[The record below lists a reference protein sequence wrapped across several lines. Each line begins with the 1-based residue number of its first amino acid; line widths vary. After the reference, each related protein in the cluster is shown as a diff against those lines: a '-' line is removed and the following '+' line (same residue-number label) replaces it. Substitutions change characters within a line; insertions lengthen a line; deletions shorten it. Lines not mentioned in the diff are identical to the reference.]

1 MGGPR
6 DRPTCQVGG
15 RTTTTTAGTATH
27 PIIVVVALLCVRAV
41 RGNGISV
48 DLLRYSDFLFQL
60 AEDFVSSFLSIYR
73 LNGSVPVKRRV
84 RVGYPRNVMLSEDS
98 AGDLRIVGDRVG
110 TLLHSNVI

>member
-1 MGGPR
+1 
-6 DRPTCQVGG
+6 VGG

-27 PIIVVVALLCVRAV
+27 PIVVVVALLCVRAV
-41 RGNGISV
+41 RGNANGISV